1 PPTPNP
7 LSPNPLSP
15 GTLRRSLSR
24 SSLPPVSSLEAEQTM
39 VGPPAVSF
47 EDEEVGAVFGEDL
60 ISEKRLDELI
70 LNYLLREKD
79 KLG

>member
-1 PPTPNP
+1 
-7 LSPNPLSP
+7 
-15 GTLRRSLSR
+15 
-24 SSLPPVSSLEAEQTM
+24 M